1 MSKLRLVVSLIASIF
16 ISFQIQAQSVTGEV
30 SLVDRLGDEV
40 LSYETGDSVYVL
52 VADADRN
59 VSSSASDTLTV
70 RLRSDKETTEE
81 ALVLTETG
89 VNTGIFSGY
98 MLFDETGSV
107 SADGKLQVDR
117 GDKLVARYRDPSDDF
132 GNVANETATSFY
144 GLTVVNGGS
153 LLGNTTWNTAGSPY
167 LLTGDITVPNTVTL
181 TIESGVEVRFT
192 PLTDDLSSGEDVNRI
207 ELIIE
212 GVLRVKG
219 TQSDTVT
226 FMSNGQVPA
235 SGDWYGIVST
245 GNTGKVL
252 VDYASINHYTNGVRI
267 KDGSWTSVRNNGDTI
282 SVSHTKFYGGGSAVS
297 SDWNSSYRP
306 VLFTYNKLVECG
318 ISDYSESSYKEY
330 SHNAFVAGV
339 NYQTLRTRAID
350 GYASGADGEI
360 KIEHNTFTKGYIEVE
375 NTYAYDNQMSVKVNS
390 NSLGRGSQG
399 IYISTSNY
407 SSSKSDLS
415 IEVSQNSVIG
425 RTSSFSSG
433 RGVGLYTYGDYGSN
447 IQIENNTIRAIGR
460 GVYLYSE
467 KSSYG
472 LIKSNTIDSTY
483 YQGIY
488 LDKISGRVESN
499 TITKCGRFSYFGM
512 EITSDFNYPS
522 IDTIQYNTITGNGYW
537 YNPNN
542 TSTSGGWGGIKLDGY
557 TQAKINYNNI
567 YDNNAYEVVNNVAAS
582 AVTEQDAK
590 FNYWGTYNNS
600 QIALGAN
607 PKNLFKIYDE
617 YDNSSLGFV
626 NYGGYL
632 NAAYPNGVP
641 SSQSVT
647 GEVSLVDRLGD
658 EVLSYETG
666 DSVYVLVADAD
677 RNVSSSASDTLTV
690 RLRSDKETTEEAL
703 VLTETGVNTGIF
715 SGYMLFDET
724 GSVSA
729 DGKLQVDRGDK
740 LVARYRDPSDDFG
753 NVANET
759 ATSFYGL
766 TVVNGGSLL
775 GNTTWNTAGSPYLLT
790 GDITVPNTVTL
801 TIESGVEVRFTPLT
815 DDLSSGED
823 VNRIELI
830 IEGVLRVKGTQSDT
844 VTFMSNGQ
852 VPASG
857 DWYGIVSTGNTG
869 KVLVD
874 YASINH
880 YTNGVRIKDGSWTS
894 VRNNGDTISVSHTK
908 FYGGGSAVSSDWN
921 SSYRPVLFTYNKLV
935 ECGISDY
942 SESSYKEYS
951 HNAFVAGV
959 NYQTLRTRAIDGYA
973 SGADGEIKI
982 EHNTFTKGYIEVEN
996 TYAYDNQMSV
1006 KVNSNSL
1013 GRGSQGIYISTSNYS
1028 SSKSDLSIEV
1038 SQNSVIGRTSSFSSG
1053 RGVGLYTYGDY
1064 GSNIQIENNT
1074 IRAIGRGVYLYSEKS
1089 SYGLIKSNTIDSTYY
1104 QGIYLDKISGRV
1116 ESNTITKCGRFS
1128 YFGME
1133 ITSDFNYPS
1142 IDTIQYNTITGN
1154 GYWYNPNNTSTS
1166 GGWGGIKLDG
1176 YTQAKINYNNI
1187 YDNNAY
1193 EVVNNV
1199 AASAVTEQDA
1209 KFNYWGTYNNSQIA
1223 LGANP
1228 KNLFKIYDKYD
1239 NSSLGFVNY
1248 GQNQSNILFDELPD
1262 TVYYG
1267 GDSVRIA
1274 SSSNKYGDWSTGE
1287 TNTNHVDLTG
1297 YEGELIFT
1305 YTLGSDILKDT
1316 VEVINLDAIYVSN
1329 SGSNQNDGRSSNRF
1343 KTIQKAIDEA
1353 DSGDTIFIADGTYD
1367 KIEVWN
1373 KDLQIIGEES
1383 NVVIDGL
1390 NSDRCVMAIG
1400 SKIRLQ
1406 NLYIKNGKA
1415 IDDAR
1420 FPNYKRGGLIFG
1432 RYDSLIVQN
1441 CVLQNGYASAGGD
1454 YYGGGMI
1461 PVFINTRFLENT
1473 GTKGSSLIYCDN
1485 GQKMSMYNSFID
1497 AKGYF
1502 RVIGNGR
1509 TSKIFNSTI
1518 INLGD
1523 RFWHQPWSG
1532 HEYLIINSILL
1543 AESPSDFSLSPDT
1556 ASMWGGWDESIR
1568 VINSRIPR
1576 NENDISY
1583 TSSITLTFENC
1594 DTLPV
1599 MFRDSANGDY
1609 RLSIY
1614 DRHLDKGTD
1623 TVALY
1628 TDAYG
1633 VTRVDSGGFVDY
1645 GAYET
1650 NGRAPI
1656 DVFACPGDDI
1666 EIDPFGITNPVWSN
1680 GDAGTTDVG
1689 LGTYWASGTI
1699 NGNAYV
1705 DTFVVIDAGIK
1716 IQSSDTIVC
1725 PGTDITLT
1733 AVGWQ
1738 GKVDPIFTWDDGTV
1752 NVSTT
1757 ATVQENTT
1765 FYLYSD
1771 FDGISCVDSFTVYV
1785 NKPAITSTDTYACS
1799 GDSILLTVETQ
1810 EYFPNGLSSSSSLN
1824 DSMLVWM
1831 PFNGNIQDE
1840 SPENNQFSNTGVVLG
1855 NGRNGSTGNVASF
1868 DGNSYL
1874 ELSSALVT
1882 GQKQMTF
1889 AFWAQTNSNSAQ
1901 DIIGQYCGTDCG
1913 TDIRVQLN
1921 PSQCSGDGL
1930 GFKSPAHFAAAPQ
1943 NHDSAWHHYAVVMGD
1958 GGNFSYSNFKFF
1970 IDGVEVSNSCGHNWG
1985 GWTYTMPNQPLRIGK
2000 GASLGGNFTGKLD
2013 DIGVWNRSLTA
2024 SEVAELAAM
2033 GEYQEASTQV
2043 LWSTGETN
2051 DSIWIT
2057 QSQTSQ
2063 YWVETSF
2070 GDAVCSDSIDIYT
2083 ANITSSDT
2091 TVCPGETV
2099 TLEALGINGNREI
2112 PGTYVKIG
2120 QSVDKQYFIDTV
2132 AQSWTD
2138 AYASATSY
2146 GYSLVDI
2153 KDSAENAAIGAMI
2166 TTSGLLTNSG
2176 AWIGIYQDLNASDYV
2191 EPAGGWKHV
2200 NSNSNYYAWSTGE
2213 PNNAFTNPGEDYGEL
2228 YMLNGIASWNDLPN
2242 TFSLY
2247 SIVEVPVYMY
2257 SPIYWSNGDT
2267 AISTT
2272 VSPLT
2277 TTTYYLNTE
2286 NSGVTCVDSFT
2297 VYVNE
2302 PSISSSNIY
2311 QCTGDSTLLEVA
2323 TEVVYSENGDIV
2335 SQTGIL
2341 WSTGQ
2346 TTDSIWVSQNQTTS
2360 YWVQTTLGDAVC
2372 TDTVVINSAELV
2384 VSNQFICAGET
2395 VNATISGWDSTETS
2409 FVYWSSSDT
2418 SNTTSAVLDTTTQF
2432 KVYST
2437 VAGESCIDSVNVY
2450 VNDPAIDVSSR
2461 FLCESST
2468 VSFGV
2473 EDETTFG
2480 LDSIQSKT
2488 FLWSTGDSTS
2498 SFNLT
2503 QDSTTQYVVTSSWGN
2518 SVCYDSV
2525 TVNNKHFT
2533 NPTDAICYGG
2543 SQTITV
2549 DGWADGEGVSV
2560 SWSTGDSSTS
2570 IVVSPLADT
2579 SYYVTT
2585 SFAGVSCTD
2594 TAHIYVNDARITASS
2609 SVVCVGDSVSL
2620 SIPEFSSSGQSKSI
2634 LWSTGD
2640 TTSTIW
2646 VSQDS
2651 TTSYWVSVGL
2661 SDAGCSDTVE
2671 ILTTIPTPQISSAFT
2686 TYNLGTGVDLTSTP
2700 ATTYLW
2706 SDSTTGSS
2714 INVYPSVTTDYW
2726 VKVTDTNAC
2735 VGYDTITVEAAQITF
2750 RVNMRTQI
2758 IDTSKGVH
2766 VAGNFQGWNPAT
2778 TEMFDADGDGIY
2790 EVTLGLVSG
2799 DTQIEYKYINGDSWS
2814 DGHDDNLTAC
2824 TASNSSGNRTYTVPY
2839 VNDTLP
2845 VYHLSSCDENMPID
2859 PLIDAQAFICVGDTT
2874 FLDAGTGLTDILW
2887 STGDTSQVIGATTPG
2902 WYWFTAKYPHQVR
2915 VYDSTYVN
2923 FYEYTDTSVAISGP
2937 TSFCDE
2943 DSVVL
2948 GLASDVTASWNS
2960 GSTLNNLVVTQSGS
2974 YYATL
2979 LDTNGCSKNTDTI
2992 AVTVWPLPMDT
3003 IYTFGGT
3010 EICDE
3015 DSIAIYVTPGYSYS
3029 WNTGDTSSYI
3039 TVGQAGDYA
3048 VTITDGYG
3056 CISQTDSISIVVNPL
3071 PNDSIFLT
3079 GSAIFCDGDSVT
3091 ISAVASGVDYNWST
3105 GSQNP
3110 SITVYQSTTAYV
3122 ELTDNKGCV
3131 SNSDSI
3137 QITANPLPDTS
3148 VSLSGS
3154 LDLCPG
3160 DTLTLSA
3167 VAGMNDYFWSNGAF
3181 TSSIDVAQSGSY
3193 YVAVVNSF
3201 GCIDTSSIYVTTL
3214 HSLPN
3219 VSQIIGDTSG
3229 VDPLQQ
3235 YVYLVSQNT
3244 GSTYSWNITNGV
3256 IVSGQGTNV
3265 VTVMWSQA
3273 SNGQLTVIEDN
3284 GYCQDSSSIAVSTT
3298 FSLSEFV
3305 ANPVIIY
3312 PNPSQGKFK
3321 FEMKFSE
3328 EVQVRIINGQ
3338 GRLISVMEFENQDFM
3353 IDLSDYPPGVYNAV
3367 VETKR
3372 DIQTARLILVK

>member
-1 MSKLRLVVSLIASIF
+1 M
-16 ISFQIQAQSVTGEV
+16 
-30 SLVDRLGDEV
+30 
-40 LSYETGDSVYVL
+40 
-52 VADADRN
+52 
-59 VSSSASDTLTV
+59 
-70 RLRSDKETTEE
+70 
-81 ALVLTETG
+81 
-89 VNTGIFSGY
+89 
-98 MLFDETGSV
+98 
-107 SADGKLQVDR
+107 
-117 GDKLVARYRDPSDDF
+117 
-132 GNVANETATSFY
+132 
-144 GLTVVNGGS
+144 
-153 LLGNTTWNTAGSPY
+153 
-167 LLTGDITVPNTVTL
+167 
-181 TIESGVEVRFT
+181 
-192 PLTDDLSSGEDVNRI
+192 
-207 ELIIE
+207 
-212 GVLRVKG
+212 
-219 TQSDTVT
+219 
-226 FMSNGQVPA
+226 
-235 SGDWYGIVST
+235 
-245 GNTGKVL
+245 
-252 VDYASINHYTNGVRI
+252 
-267 KDGSWTSVRNNGDTI
+267 
-282 SVSHTKFYGGGSAVS
+282 
-297 SDWNSSYRP
+297 
-306 VLFTYNKLVECG
+306 
-318 ISDYSESSYKEY
+318 
-330 SHNAFVAGV
+330 
-339 NYQTLRTRAID
+339 
-350 GYASGADGEI
+350 
-360 KIEHNTFTKGYIEVE
+360 
-375 NTYAYDNQMSVKVNS
+375 
-390 NSLGRGSQG
+390 
-399 IYISTSNY
+399 
-407 SSSKSDLS
+407 
-415 IEVSQNSVIG
+415 
-425 RTSSFSSG
+425 
-433 RGVGLYTYGDYGSN
+433 
-447 IQIENNTIRAIGR
+447 
-460 GVYLYSE
+460 
-467 KSSYG
+467 
-472 LIKSNTIDSTY
+472 
-483 YQGIY
+483 
-488 LDKISGRVESN
+488 
-499 TITKCGRFSYFGM
+499 
-512 EITSDFNYPS
+512 
-522 IDTIQYNTITGNGYW
+522 
-537 YNPNN
+537 
-542 TSTSGGWGGIKLDGY
+542 
-557 TQAKINYNNI
+557 
-567 YDNNAYEVVNNVAAS
+567 VNNVAAS

-715 SGYMLFDET
+715 SAYMLFDET
-724 GSVSA
+724 GTVSA

-740 LVARYRDPSDDFG
+740 LVGRYRDPSDDFG

-775 GNTTWNTAGSPYLLT
+775 GNTTWNTSGSPYLLT

-880 YTNGVRIKDGSWTS
+880 YTNGVRIKQGTWSNTY
-894 VRNNGDTISVSHTK
+894 NNNDTISVSHTK
-908 FYGGGSAVSSDWN
+908 FYGGGSALSSSSST
-921 SSYRPVLFTYNKLV
+921 SSYRPILFNYNKLV
-935 ECGISDY
+935 SCGVDDRTRC
-942 SESSYKEYS
+942 SYKEYRYNNVTS
-951 HNAFVAGV
+951 ATG
-959 NYQTLRTRAIDGYA
+959 YQEFRIERLQAYNSSATLKINNNSFEKGKLSLRYLYLGS
-973 SGADGEIKI
+973 SGTTFDLEIKD
-982 EHNTFTKGYIEVEN
+982 NTF
-996 TYAYDNQMSV
+996 
-1006 KVNSNSL
+1006 
-1013 GRGSQGIYISTSNYS
+1013 GRGSKGIEIDYPYNYKSTEDMVLTVTNNTVIGSSDYEGFGLYIYTSSQKGLVATIEDNIFKAIGYGIYFESQQASN
-1028 SSKSDLSIEV
+1028 
-1038 SQNSVIGRTSSFSSG
+1038 
-1053 RGVGLYTYGDY
+1053 
-1064 GSNIQIENNT
+1064 
-1074 IRAIGRGVYLYSEKS
+1074 A
-1089 SYGLIKSNTIDSTYY
+1089 LIKSNTIDSTYY
-1104 QGIYLDKISGRV
+1104 QGIYLNKVSGRI
-1116 ESNTITKCGRFS
+1116 ESNTITKCGRYD
-1128 YFGME
+1128 YFGID
-1133 ITSDFNYPS
+1133 ITSDFNYPA

-1154 GYWYNPNNTSTS
+1154 GYWQSPSNTSSS
-1166 GGWGGIKLDG
+1166 GGWGGIRLDG

-1187 YDNNAY
+1187 YDNGAY

-1228 KNLFKIYDKYD
+1228 KNLFKIYDEYD

-1353 DSGDTIFIADGTYD
+1353 DAGDTIYIASGNYSYFRILEDQLYVYGEDSLNRPTINGYD
-1367 KIEVWN
+1367 TTRVVEVIPGDCELHHLSFRN
-1373 KDLQIIGEES
+1373 
-1383 NVVIDGL
+1383 GL
-1390 NSDRCVMAIG
+1390 ATATRNSDR
-1400 SKIRLQ
+1400 
-1406 NLYIKNGKA
+1406 
-1415 IDDAR
+1415 
-1420 FPNYKRGGLIFG
+1420 GGLL
-1432 RYDSLIVQN
+1432 YSWVTPLLVQD
-1441 CVLQNGYASAGGD
+1441 CDFKDGKGSQGGD
-1454 YYGGGMI
+1454 YVGGGGK
-1461 PVFINTRFLENT
+1461 VTFIRCQFYENT
-1473 GTKGSSLIYCDN
+1473 KHLGSVGRNNSMFMADN
-1485 GQKMSMYNSFID
+1485 GTWLKFYNCFVD
-1497 AKGYF
+1497 AEGTEK
-1502 RVIGNGR
+1502 VINDGE
-1509 TSKIFNSTI
+1509 TYEFYNSTI
-1518 INLGD
+1518 VNLTQRFGIQAWSNHKHILVNNIIVEKPGYNPEIFPTDTTYLWNGWNGDNVYINN
-1523 RFWHQPWSG
+1523 RFPRSISSMTHWNGAQ
-1532 HEYLIINSILL
+1532 LISTN
-1543 AESPSDFSLSPDT
+1543 
-1556 ASMWGGWDESIR
+1556 
-1568 VINSRIPR
+1568 N
-1576 NENDISY
+1576 
-1583 TSSITLTFENC
+1583 

-1705 DTFVVIDAGIK
+1705 DTFIVIDAGIK

-1725 PGTDITLT
+1725 PGTDITLN

-1752 NVSTT
+1752 NASTT

-2057 QSQTSQ
+2057 QSQTSK

-2120 QSVDKQYFIDTV
+2120 QSGDKQYFIDTV

-2257 SPIYWSNGDT
+2257 SPIYWSTGDT

-2277 TTTYYLNTE
+2277 TTTFYLNTE

-2323 TEVVYSENGDIV
+2323 TEIVYSENGDIV

-2418 SNTTSAVLDTTTQF
+2418 SNTISAFLDTTTQF

-2450 VNDPAIDVSSR
+2450 VNDPTIDVSSR

-2549 DGWADGEGVSV
+2549 HGWADGEGVSV

-2620 SIPEFSSSGQSKSI
+2620 SIPEFSSSGQSKSV

-2735 VGYDTITVEAAQITF
+2735 VGYDTITVDAAQITF

-2948 GLASDVTASWNS
+2948 GLASDVTALWNS

-3015 DSIAIYVTPGYSYS
+3015 DSMAIYVTPGYSYS

-3056 CISQTDSISIVVNPL
+3056 CISQTDSVSIVVNPL

-3091 ISAVASGVDYNWST
+3091 INAVASGVDYNWST

-3137 QITANPLPDTS
+3137 QITANPLPDTT

-3167 VAGMNDYFWSNGAF
+3167 ALGMNDYFWSNGAF
-3181 TSSIDVAQSGSY
+3181 SSSIDVAQSGSY
-3193 YVAVVNSF
+3193 YLAVVNSF

-3235 YVYLVSQNT
+3235 YVYVVSQNT
-3244 GSTYSWNITNGV
+3244 GSTYSWNVTNGV

-3265 VTVMWSQA
+3265 VTVIWSQA

-3298 FSLSEFV
+3298 FSLSEFI

-3321 FEMKFSE
+3321 FEMKYSE
-3328 EVQVRIINGQ
+3328 EVQVRIVNGQ

-3353 IDLSDYPPGVYNAV
+3353 IDLSDYPSGVYNAV
-3367 VETKR
+3367 VETVR
-3372 DIQTARLILVK
+3372 DIQIARLILVK